1 MTTLPNPTKPG
12 RWKATFGV
20 LLCLILSPSVGRALG
35 PSEELF
41 ELSAKDLAGGSG
53 RTTLPAVWKYRFGDD
68 PSFAA
73 HGFDDTTWD
82 EVDIR
87 LGKSGPSGWP
97 GLGWFRLHFRVDPDL
112 QDVALSLL
120 VRQTGAAEI
129 YLDGELLFGLGTVDA
144 EAERAVGR
152 YQRQPHLFAFDNRAE
167 HVLAIRYCHHDS
179 AAGAAA
185 GRVPGFVVTIGN
197 ANHRLSVYSEE
208 IRSHSAYRAFFTG
221 VFASFAL
228 LHLLLFIFYPEA
240 RENLYFALLA
250 ISVAV
255 LVYLFLHREATT
267 DPRFIDFSDRGLNI
281 TWLLLC
287 VSAAGFVYS
296 VFEERMPRRFPR
308 FFYLLL
314 GAAAVLLV
322 PGWIWPR
329 ALTPWI
335 LLLVFLTSL
344 EMCRSVM
351 VALYRRKPG
360 ARIVGLGILILAAGF
375 AIGLAASLDV
385 LPSSMATVFLI
396 PFYSMFFLMVTM
408 SVYLSR
414 KFAHANRELRTQ
426 LMQVE
431 ELSEHKLEQERLA
444 REVAVE
450 RTRLEAEYARKVEEL
465 EDARKLQLSM
475 LPEHLPD
482 LPDLE
487 VAAGM
492 HTATE
497 VGGDYYDFDVASDGT
512 LTVAIG
518 DATGHGMRAGTM
530 VTATKS
536 LFHTLGQES
545 DLSQT
550 LSRFTHALK
559 RMNLRQLSM
568 ALTLVR
574 FKDGRLHLA
583 AAGMPPALIWRA
595 ASKRVEAFEIAG
607 APLGSLTGFP
617 YQQTELHLAP
627 GDTLLLMSDGFPER
641 LNGDHEMLG
650 YDKAQE
656 SFTRAA
662 PTSPQTIIER
672 LVADGDAWAAGQPAL
687 DDMTFVVLKMR
698 GASMV

>member
-1 MTTLPNPTKPG
+1 MNPTKPG
-12 RWKATFGV
+12 RWKAICTALFCLV
-20 LLCLILSPSVGRALG
+20 LSTSAARAAG

-41 ELSAKDLAGGSG
+41 ELSAKDLAGGS
-53 RTTLPAVWKYRFGDD
+53 RKTRLPTVWRYHPGDD
-68 PSFAA
+68 PAFAA

-82 EVDIR
+82 EVDTR
-87 LGKSGPSGWP
+87 LGKGVFEKTVPPGWS

-120 VRQTGAAEI
+120 VRQAGAAEV
-129 YLDGELLFGLGTVDA
+129 YLDGELLLALGTVDA
-144 EAERAVGR
+144 DAERAVAR
-152 YQRQPHLFAFDNRAE
+152 FQRQPHLFAFDGRAE
-167 HVLAIRYCHHDS
+167 HVLALRYSHHES
-179 AAGAAA
+179 TAGAAE
-185 GRVPGFVVTIGN
+185 RVQGFVVTVGN
-197 ANHRLSVYSEE
+197 ANHRLAVYSDEL
-208 IRSHSAYRAFFTG
+208 RSHSAYRAFFTG

-228 LHLLLFIFYPEA
+228 LHLLLFVFYPEA

-250 ISVAV
+250 ISVAM
-255 LVYLFLHREATT
+255 LVYLFLHRESTT
-267 DPRFIDFSDRGLNI
+267 DPRFIAFSDRGLNT
-281 TWLLLC
+281 TWLLIC
-287 VSAAGFVYS
+287 VFAAGFVYS
-296 VFEERMPRRFPR
+296 VFQERMPRRF
-308 FFYLLL
+308 YLVA
-314 GAAAVLLV
+314 GAAAALLV
-322 PGWIWPR
+322 PGWLWPR
-329 ALTPWI
+329 ALTAWI
-335 LLLVFLTSL
+335 LLLVFLTTL
-344 EMCRSVM
+344 EMCRTVV
-351 VALYRRKPG
+351 VALYRKKPG
-360 ARIVGLGILILAAGF
+360 ARIVGLGILILAGGF
-375 AIGLAASLDV
+375 AVGLAASLDV
-385 LPSSMATVFLI
+385 LPASMATVFLI
-396 PFYSMFFLMVTM
+396 PFFSMFVLMVTM

-431 ELSEHKLEQERLA
+431 ELSEHKLEQERRA
-444 REVAVE
+444 REDAVE
-450 RTRLEAEYARKVEEL
+450 RTLLKAEYARKVEEL
-465 EDARKLQLSM
+465 EEARKLQLSM

-497 VGGDYYDFDVASDGT
+497 VGGDYYDFDVAADGT

-518 DATGHGMRAGTM
+518 DATGHGMKAGTM

-536 LFHTLGQES
+536 LFNTLDES

-550 LSRFTHALK
+550 LSRFTRALK
-559 RMNLRQLSM
+559 RMNLHQLSM

-595 ASKRVEAFEIAG
+595 ASNRVEEFQMAG

-617 YQQTELHLAP
+617 YQQTELELAP
-627 GDTLLLMSDGFPER
+627 GDTVLLMSDGFPER

-656 SFTRAA
+656 AFTRAA
-662 PTSPQTIIER
+662 PTSPKTIIER
-672 LVADGDAWAAGQPAL
+672 LVADGDAWAKGQPAL

-698 GASMV
+698 GGAVG